1 VIRQIPRMYS
11 HMAWA
16 DRQILEM
23 LYAGHGSRERA
34 VLRLFAHVLAAE
46 RVWLLR
52 LRREDA
58 SSQPIWPELSVTE
71 IAALADTNAREYA
84 GFVGGLDEKA
94 LLTRCAY
101 QNSQGTEFLTT
112 VGDVLTHVFMH
123 GGYHRGQIAAT
134 VRAAGGQPVNTDFIT
149 WVREG
154 SPAGTVG

>member
-1 VIRQIPRMYS
+1 VIRQIRRMQA

-23 LYAGHGSRERA
+23 LRAGHGSRERA

-46 RVWLLR
+46 RIWLLR

-58 SSQPIWPELSVTE
+58 SAQPIWPELSVAE
-71 IAALADTNAREYA
+71 IARLAETNAHDYDA
-84 GFVGGLDEKA
+84 FVQVLDEPT
-94 LLTRCAY
+94 LLARCSY
-101 QNSQGTEFLTT
+101 RNSRGTAFHTS

-123 GGYHRGQIAAT
+123 GGYHRGQIAAA
-134 VRAAGGQPVNTDFIT
+134 VRAAGGQPVNTDFIS

-154 SPAGTVG
+154 SPAAAPL